1 MCGMFALPA
10 NAKCRRNQS
19 SGERDPDRVAKHE
32 ESKRFATHGMREVD
46 HPCMVLG
53 CAARAPSRNPKPGV
67 VLAKVEPELPVSRV
81 APHEVVA
88 RSNLE
93 NGRFKDAYCDPILHC
108 CPAFIADGSHTGLI
122 PDPHRNLSG
131 ARVHRTEAPYTVVK
145 GIAMRSWTVVLACCW
160 AGAVSA
166 QLPADPRLDQSLTV
180 QLRAAPVARIV
191 AQIGDKVGMPLKAS
205 PSMWQEIIL
214 VNVKDVKATALL
226 SRIAQQTS
234 GQWKNVEG
242 VMTLTRD
249 PKATARDAKE
259 DLARRTALL
268 KTEMTG
274 RRAALTI
281 KLEAETYLRENKAL
295 SDAMQKATGPL
306 SPELLTRSIALNM
319 AQPDQRLI
327 TRLCS
332 LVGLQE
338 LAAIGPNER
347 VVWSNLPTRMQRP
360 LGSFMPAIS
369 AYAEENASWLEIQ
382 RKLSDRAM
390 EEAKGDD
397 LEGEGI
403 VPEMT
408 VPPRPAVRVL
418 LAVARPGDIM
428 SGGLS
433 VSAMFLDDAGRTV
446 MHVFGNLLNDVGSPT
461 EPATYAKSLTGPI
474 EFSAESKKLNE
485 VMRLRFSD
493 GDTEGKITDQT
504 VLDRV
509 LRPEEFDPLDSGCSD
524 ALFSVSKALD
534 RNIVAVVPDV
544 AGFFF
549 LFAGEREMT
558 VGSFL
563 DQMIAARILR
573 LKEDGDWL
581 EIMPDDLTL
590 ARRMR
595 ADRAVL
601 GKFVRLAYEKSNLS
615 LDDTA
620 AFCAS
625 HEDAPFSSISLFT
638 MMMVLGD
645 RIATLGSGNWQM
657 LSLWGRLTADQKRI
671 LRGGGQLSLGSL
683 SSRQIDLVRQMVF
696 GAEGRI
702 DQDLSDL
709 AAAKADDEEGPS
721 ALASEPT
728 EALPNGL
735 QANGTISMSPTQFDL
750 FAVKT
755 HSETGQEI
763 ETNEMP
769 ESVAWRL
776 FARERPDLFPWA
788 TAFADEDRFRLG
800 TMNTMNF
807 TFRFAPKVMLRE
819 DLRDSSVPNSGPWL
833 KYEQLPEATRT
844 RITALIEQQRQ
855 QYAGVKA
862 GEGGSEEKPPPRR

>member
-10 NAKCRRNQS
+10 NAKSRCNQS
-19 SGERDPDRVAKHE
+19 SGESDSDRIAEHE
-32 ESKRFATHGMREVD
+32 KPKRLATHGMGEVD
-46 HPCMVLG
+46 HPGSVLG
-53 CAARAPSRNPKPGV
+53 GAARAPPWHPETGIV
-67 VLAKVEPELPVSRV
+67 FAEVEAELPIAHV
-81 APHEVVA
+81 APDKVVVVT
-88 RSNLE
+88 NLK
-93 NGRFKDAYCDPILHC
+93 NGRFKDANRDPILHR
-108 CPAFIADGSHTGLI
+108 CPALIADGSHTCLI
-122 PDPHRNLSG
+122 PGLARNLSM
-131 ARVHRTEAPYTVVK
+131 ARVQRTEPPYTVVK
-145 GIAMRSWTVVLACCW
+145 GVAMRSWAVMLACCW
-160 AGAVSA
+160 AGAVCA

-180 QLRAAPVARIV
+180 RLRAAPVARIV

-205 PSMWQEIIL
+205 PSMWQEIVL
-214 VNVKDVKATALL
+214 VDVKDVTASALL

-234 GQWKNVEG
+234 GQWKVVEG
-242 VMTLTRD
+242 VPTLTRD
-249 PKATARDAKE
+249 PKAIARDAKD

-268 KTEMTG
+268 KTEMAG
-274 RRAALTI
+274 RRASLTI
-281 KLEAETYLRENKAL
+281 KLDAESYLRENKAL
-295 SDAMQKATGPL
+295 SDAVQKATGPL
-306 SPELLTRSIALNM
+306 TPELLTRSIALNM

-332 LVGLQE
+332 LIGLQE

-347 VVWSNLPTRMQRP
+347 VVWSNLPTRVQRP
-360 LGSFMPAIS
+360 IGTFLPALA
-369 AYAEENASWLEIQ
+369 AYADENASWVQIQ
-382 RKLSDRAM
+382 RKLSERQM
-390 EEAKGDD
+390 EETKGEEV
-397 LEGEGI
+397 EGEG
-403 VPEMT
+403 VAQEPA
-408 VPPRPAVRVL
+408 VPPRPAVRLL

-461 EPATYAKSLTGPI
+461 GPANYGKTLTGPI
-474 EFSAESKKLNE
+474 EFSPESKKLNE

-493 GDTEGKITDQT
+493 GDTEGKITDQA

-509 LRPEEFDPLDSGCSD
+509 LRPEEFDPLDGGCSD

-534 RNIVAVVPDV
+534 KNVVAVIPDV

-549 LFAGEREMT
+549 LFAGEQEMT
-558 VGSFL
+558 IGSFL
-563 DQMIAARILR
+563 DQMVAARILR
-573 LKEDGDWL
+573 LSEDGDWL
-581 EIMPDDLTL
+581 KIMPDDLTL

-595 ADRAVL
+595 ADRTVL

-645 RIATLGSGNWQM
+645 RIASLGSGNWQM
-657 LSLWGRLTADQKRI
+657 LSLWGRLTADQKRT

-709 AAAKADDEEGPS
+709 AAIKSDSEDGPD

-735 QANGTISMSPTQFDL
+735 LASGTLSMSPTQFEL

-755 HSETGQEI
+755 HSDTGQEI

-788 TAFADEDRFRLG
+788 TAYADEDRFRLG

-807 TFRFAPKVMLRE
+807 TFRFAPKVLLRE

-844 RITALIEQQRQ
+844 RISVLIEQQRQ

-862 GEGGSEEKPPPRR
+862 GEGGSDEKPPPRR